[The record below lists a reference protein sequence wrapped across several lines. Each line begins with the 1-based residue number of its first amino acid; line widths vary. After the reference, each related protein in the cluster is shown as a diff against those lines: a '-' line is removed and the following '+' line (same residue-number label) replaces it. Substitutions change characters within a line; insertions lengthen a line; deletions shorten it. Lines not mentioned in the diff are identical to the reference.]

1 MDADDHR
8 FTIDP
13 PELVDPELIVMLDG
27 WIDASGVAA
36 AAMAALVE
44 DTDARELVTFDDD
57 RYIDYRARRPTWE
70 LRQSVTTRLVWESP
84 RLLWGQDRNGKDLLL
99 LTGPEPDMAWHRFCA
114 TVAQLST
121 QLGVVA
127 MTAFGAYPYATP
139 HTRPINVTATSPSP
153 DVVRQLGYATSSLD
167 IPAGVATAL
176 EDTLF
181 QHGLLTATLWVQVP
195 HYVSALSYPAASVA
209 LLDALER
216 ARGIVTPARA
226 LRRDVAVQKERLD
239 HLVASND
246 EHQHMVSRL
255 EQLYDDGE
263 LTEGEG
269 PPLELRSGDEL
280 AAEVEQFLRDNPP
293 K

>member
-1 MDADDHR
+1 MAPLLRH
-8 FTIDP
+8 
-13 PELVDPELIVMLDG
+13 G
-27 WIDASGVAA
+27 CAA
-36 AAMAALVE
+36 QHP
-44 DTDARELVTFDDD
+44 
-57 RYIDYRARRPTWE
+57 ARR
-70 LRQSVTTRLVWESP
+70 
-84 RLLWGQDRNGKDLLL
+84 GGDD
-99 LTGPEPDMAWHRFCA
+99 
-114 TVAQLST
+114 
-121 QLGVVA
+121 GVRCLPV
-127 MTAFGAYPYATP
+127 PPP

-153 DVVRQLGYATSSLD
+153 DVVRQLGYATVSLD
-167 IPAGVATAL
+167 IRGRRHGARGP
-176 EDTLF
+176 LF

-216 ARGIVTPARA
+216 AWHRHAARA

-246 EHQHMVSRL
+246 EPQHMVSRL